1 MKQADMK
8 VIGGRIRKY
17 RESQLLI
24 REAFAE
30 EVGISPQFLAEIE
43 TGKKGMSAETL
54 YKICSQYHLSADY
67 ILFGHSPDR
76 SDLADPLTREL
87 RNLSAAQIQYLEEII
102 SLFLKAVNN

>member
-8 VIGGRIRKY
+8 VIGSRIRKY

-30 EVGISPQFLAEIE
+30 DVGISPQFLAEIE

-67 ILFGHSPDR
+67 ILFGHSNESSPDN
-76 SDLADPLTREL
+76 PLMCGVQK
-87 RNLSAAQIQYLEEII
+87 LSPTQLQYLEEII
-102 SLFLKAVNN
+102 SIYLKAVLRS